1 MKRRRVTE
9 RRAPIRSPGRATDR
23 SANRFRSIQ
32 TQEER
37 THSRRSA
44 ALRSDRAVPNKPGHG
59 RIYDLSLPPSEGRH
73 VLWPA
78 VGERVSS
85 RRGAAVRGVSCL
97 AGAPPPPSLTP
108 PFPVHRQA
116 LAPSS
121 LRRPTAY
128 SCLDSA
134 HGRDQTVCMAF
145 HAVDGGC
152 GVDLD
157 QEGVHP
163 TRACTSRHV
172 SASSLL
178 SSVFFCPLLSPF
190 PVVRIRRTWRHR
202 DVRTDSANGRLIW
215 GGRH

>member
-9 RRAPIRSPGRATDR
+9 RRAPTRSPGRATDR
-23 SANRFRSIQ
+23 SANRFRIIQ

-44 ALRSDRAVPNKPGHG
+44 ALLSDRAVPDKPGHG

-78 VGERVSS
+78 VGERVSF

-97 AGAPPPPSLTP
+97 AGAPPLPSLTP
-108 PFPVHRQA
+108 PFPVHKQA

-128 SCLDSA
+128 SCVLSRQRA
-134 HGRDQTVCMAF
+134 RERSNCLHGLPCRGRWMWRRPRP
-145 HAVDGGC
+145 GGC
-152 GVDLD
+152 PSHAC
-157 QEGVHP
+157 VHVHACLHKLSAFLCFFFVLFFPRFPWYVYDALAVIGTYAQIAP
-163 TRACTSRHV
+163 TAV
-172 SASSLL
+172 
-178 SSVFFCPLLSPF
+178 
-190 PVVRIRRTWRHR
+190 
-202 DVRTDSANGRLIW
+202 
-215 GGRH
+215 